1 MGMVWYIGMYLYI
14 GIVYIC
20 CGSVFIDTETS
31 ESHATQGFLKSIA
44 AWSLII
50 IDIHISVCPEAGMQ
64 TASTISD
71 FGKLQIF
78 FLSYTGTLSYCFLK
92 KKEKNLYCLWDYLK
106 ERQRASWGVLHNTA
120 SMVMNWG
127 QDARS
132 RRRYKD
138 IRLPKMDQTLVH
150 TQQTQNQ
157 CPWLTQESDLGLVI
171 ANSKFQSSSTLKSR

>member
-1 MGMVWYIGMYLYI
+1 MYLYI

-78 FLSYTGTLSYCFLK
+78 FSQLYWDTFILFSEK
-92 KKEKNLYCLWDYLK
+92 KRKKPLLPVGLF
-106 ERQRASWGVLHNTA
+106 ERETKSILRGAS
-120 SMVMNWG
+120 
-127 QDARS
+127 
-132 RRRYKD
+132 
-138 IRLPKMDQTLVH
+138 
-150 TQQTQNQ
+150 
-157 CPWLTQESDLGLVI
+157 
-171 ANSKFQSSSTLKSR
+171 